1 MDTRPI
7 GYLDSGLGGL
17 TAVRAAL
24 KLLPNEDVVYVGDTA
39 RMPYGPRPQAEVLQ
53 FTRQIIKFLV
63 SQNVKAIVIACNTA
77 TAAALPQMQAEFD
90 IPIFGVISAGVAAAA
105 KITRQQKIGVIATEG
120 TVKSNSYRDG
130 LKKIL
135 PTAAIHQIAAPEL
148 VQLVE
153 KNVTDSKQQKQV
165 IAEQLTG
172 FKNEPLD
179 TLILGCTHFPLLAP
193 QIQAVI
199 GPDVQLIDAGAAAV
213 LEVQKF
219 LNQADMR
226 QVESRPNNMH
236 MQFYTTGE
244 VSIFEQAATHWLN
257 RQNLQVKHLDL
268 VADQL
273 QLG

>member
-24 KLLPNEDVVYVGDTA
+24 ELLPNEDVVYVGDTA

-53 FTRQIIKFLV
+53 FTRQIINFLL
-63 SQNVKAIVIACNTA
+63 SQHVKAIVIACNTA

-90 IPIFGVISAGVAAAA
+90 IPIFGVINAGVSAAA

-120 TVKSNSYRDG
+120 TVKSNRYRDG
-130 LKKIL
+130 LQKIL
-135 PTAAIHQIAAPEL
+135 PTATIHQIAAPKL

-153 KNVTDSKQQKQV
+153 KNVTDPKYQKQV
-165 IAEQLTG
+165 IAEQLAG
-172 FKNEPLD
+172 FKTESLD

-199 GPDVQLIDAGAAAV
+199 GPDVQLVDSGAATV

-219 LNQADMR
+219 LDQAEMR
-226 QVESRPNNMH
+226 QFEPRLDGVN
-236 MQFYTTGE
+236 MQFYTTGAVE
-244 VSIFEQAATHWLN
+244 IFEQAATHWLN
-257 RQNLQVKHLDL
+257 RQHSQVKHLAL
-268 VADQL
+268 IADQL

>member
-226 QVESRPNNMH
+226 QVGSRPDDVH

>member
-24 KLLPNEDVVYVGDTA
+24 ELLPNEDVVYVGDTA

-53 FTRQIIKFLV
+53 FTRQIINFLL
-63 SQNVKAIVIACNTA
+63 SQHVKAIVIACNTA

-90 IPIFGVISAGVAAAA
+90 IPIFGVINAGVSVAA

-120 TVKSNSYRDG
+120 TVKAGSYRVG
-130 LKKIL
+130 LQKIL
-135 PTAAIHQIAAPEL
+135 PTSTIHQIAAPKL

-153 KNVTDSKQQKQV
+153 KNVTDPKRQKQV
-165 IAEQLTG
+165 IAEQLAG
-172 FKNEPLD
+172 FKNESLD

-199 GPDVQLIDAGAAAV
+199 GPDVQMVDAGAATI

-219 LNQADMR
+219 LNQAKMR
-226 QVESRPNNMH
+226 QVEPRLDDVN
-236 MQFYTTGE
+236 MQFYTTGAVE
-244 VSIFEQAATHWLN
+244 IFEQAATHWLN
-257 RQNLQVKHLDL
+257 RQHSQVKHLAL
-268 VADQL
+268 VANQL